1 MTREGTKEA
10 AEAVLRDLPSVIGAF
25 VREDVH
31 GHPREVHLLVRSG
44 PNPRHLAY
52 DVRELLE
59 ERLGVPVDQ
68 RVISIAQLAEGR
80 TPGPLLAD
88 VAGMSSPAAAEMSR
102 PAAAEP
108 DGPPPLAETPQPGQ
122 QQPRPQAPVRQREPR
137 LRFRGIT
144 TEAMESRVRIRVTL
158 TLDDDEMTGEAF
170 GLDTG
175 PARLRAVAA
184 AALKGVDATCVGRAR
199 FEVEHTSV
207 VHAFER
213 DYVIVNVL
221 ASSPYLGRRPI
232 HLVGAQPVEMDPES
246 AAALATLKAVNRIL
260 SLMLR
265 YPDQVPRSRA
275 RNS

>member
-88 VAGMSSPAAAEMSR
+88 AAGMSR
-102 PAAAEP
+102 PVAAEP
-108 DGPPPLAETPQPGQ
+108 YQPPLSEAAPQPSQ
-122 QQPRPQAPVRQREPR
+122 RQPEPQPPVRQKEPR

-158 TLDDDEMTGEAF
+158 TLDEDEMTGEAF

-184 AALKGVDATCVGRAR
+184 AALKGVDSTCVGRAR